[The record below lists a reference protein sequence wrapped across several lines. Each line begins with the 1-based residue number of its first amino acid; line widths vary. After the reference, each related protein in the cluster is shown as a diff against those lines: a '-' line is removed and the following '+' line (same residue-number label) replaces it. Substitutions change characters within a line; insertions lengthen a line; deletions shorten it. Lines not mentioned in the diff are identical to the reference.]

1 MVRREER
8 EKARDRGG
16 GGEREGKR
24 EEAIADGRLAD
35 RDGEG
40 GEGDKKD

>member
-8 EKARDRGG
+8 EKARDRG

>member
-8 EKARDRGG
+8 EREGG
-16 GGEREGKR
+16 EGEREGKR

>member
-1 MVRREER
+1 MWYEEKRERKR
-8 EKARDRGG
+8 EIEG